1 MEIKAMERKE
11 TEELREELE
20 WQGQKEKEAD
30 LPPPP
35 LIYNIDFSIK
45 KFCCISYRHTHTHFS
60 INNRNKWAHLT

>member
-1 MEIKAMERKE
+1 MERKE

-35 LIYNIDFSIK
+35 LFTTLTSVLKSFAVSVIGI
-45 KFCCISYRHTHTHFS
+45 HTHTFQS
-60 INNRNKWAHLT
+60 IIETNGPI